1 MDQKII
7 DYMEQNEDLDG
18 LTAVIRSNKDS
29 AMRMEAIKALSKLS
43 HESARFI
50 LMELLSDE
58 EDPQIRRL
66 CAQILGR
73 RKDEKALAALH
84 HSLKDKNP
92 AVRAFSAGALA
103 KLKKIKSLNPLIK
116 SLKDPQISVRKHAVI
131 ALGELRDEQALN
143 ALLPLLDDPSDQ
155 IKVVAAKAIG
165 RIGGERAFTALVP
178 MLAYPSNKVVKAV
191 LEGLGRV
198 GGESVENLLE
208 SFVNTTESDLLKNL
222 AMEIRERLDRR
233 RIPLSQLKAGKSPHD
248 LAAEYEKILEQLK
261 HAGE

>member
-7 DYMEQNEDLDG
+7 DYMEKNEDLDG
-18 LTAVIRSNKDS
+18 LSSVIRSDKDPLL
-29 AMRMEAIKALSKLS
+29 RMEAIKALSKLS
-43 HESARFI
+43 HESARFL

-84 HSLKDKNP
+84 HSLKDENSS
-92 AVRAFSAGALA
+92 VRAYSAGALA

-143 ALLPLLDDPSDQ
+143 ALIPLLEDPSDQ
-155 IKVVAAKAIG
+155 IKVVTAKAIG
-165 RIGGERAFTALVP
+165 RIGGERAFSALVP
-178 MLAYPSNKVVKAV
+178 MLASPSDKVIKAV

-198 GGESVENLLE
+198 GGDKVENLLE
-208 SFVNTTESDLLKNL
+208 SFANTTPSDSLKNL
-222 AMEIRERLDRR
+222 ATEIHERLERKKT
-233 RIPLSQLKAGKSPHD
+233 PLSKLKAGKSPHD
-248 LAAEYEKILEQLK
+248 LAEEYEKILEQLK